1 MGIFFSHCNPI
12 FVTFIDIQ
20 NVRIMENE
28 TLLVHQMTGE
38 RLINTIRL
46 MVDDSIKREL
56 APLKRMLVA
65 LEGATIER
73 KEAAEILGVAATTIS
88 NYVVCGKLSPVF
100 VEGSSHMKYN
110 LSEVLALKKV

>member
-1 MGIFFSHCNPI
+1 MGIFFSHYNPI
-12 FVTFIDIQ
+12 LFTFIDIQ

-28 TLLVHQMTGE
+28 SLLVHQMTGE
-38 RLINTIRL
+38 KLINTIRQI
-46 MVDDSIKREL
+46 VEESINREL
-56 APLKRMLVA
+56 APLKRMMVA

-73 KEAAEILGVAATTIS
+73 KEAAEILGVSAMTIS
-88 NYVVCGKLSPVF
+88 NYVACGKLSPVF

>member
-1 MGIFFSHCNPI
+1 M
-12 FVTFIDIQ
+12 T
-20 NVRIMENE
+20 NE
-28 TLLVHQMTGE
+28 TFLVHQMTGE
-38 RLINTIRL
+38 RLIDSIRL

-56 APLKRMLVA
+56 APLKRMMVA

-73 KEAAEILGVAATTIS
+73 KEAAEILGVSAMTVS